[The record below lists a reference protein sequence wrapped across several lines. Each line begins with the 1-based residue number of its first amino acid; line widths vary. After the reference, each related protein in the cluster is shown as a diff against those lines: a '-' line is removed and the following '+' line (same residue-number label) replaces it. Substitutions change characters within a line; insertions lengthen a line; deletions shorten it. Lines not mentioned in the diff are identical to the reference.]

1 MLTKISQ
8 KHTNLM
14 KKKKKSLYNKGIT
27 EIEHGSFTPLV
38 MSGTEGMGGEC
49 KKFYSPLVE
58 MFRSRI
64 STDCNVTVAWIK
76 RQIRFSL
83 ITLIGICLRDSRSI
97 FSSNSL
103 EQSLSGDV
111 TSVNLF

>member
-49 KKFYSPLVE
+49 KKFY
-58 MFRSRI
+58 
-64 STDCNVTVAWIK
+64 
-76 RQIRFSL
+76 
-83 ITLIGICLRDSRSI
+83 
-97 FSSNSL
+97 
-103 EQSLSGDV
+103 
-111 TSVNLF
+111 

>member
-1 MLTKISQ
+1 
-8 KHTNLM
+8 M

-58 MFRSRI
+58 MFRSRRR
-64 STDCNVTVAWIK
+64 TDCNITETWIK